1 MRRCSSRQ
9 LAAALERLGCY
20 PGRAN
25 RGSHQTYRRRLPDG
39 TVVASSIVL
48 GQRELP
54 TGTIRGILRE
64 LHITSE
70 EFERA
75 LR

>member
-9 LAAALERLGCY
+9 LVAALERLGCY

-25 RGSHQTYRRRLPDG
+25 RGSHQNYYRRLPDG
-39 TVVASSIVL
+39 SEVSASIVL
-48 GQRELP
+48 GKREVS
-54 TGTIRGILRE
+54 TGTLRDILTR
-64 LHITSE
+64 LNISRE

>member
-1 MRRCSSRQ
+1 MHRCSSRQ
-9 LAAALERLGCY
+9 LAAALDRLGCY

-54 TGTIRGILRE
+54 TGTIRHPPRVA
-64 LHITSE
+64 HYY
-70 EFERA
+70 
-75 LR
+75 

>member
-20 PGRAN
+20 PCRAAT
-25 RGSHQTYRRRLPDG
+25 GSHQVFARRLPDG
-39 TVVASSIVL
+39 SEVSAPIVL
-48 GQRELP
+48 GKREVKL
-54 TGTIRGILRE
+54 GTLRSILR
-64 LHITSE
+64 LLQISPAD
-70 EFERA
+70 FDRA

>member
-39 TVVASSIVL
+39 SVVSASIVL
-48 GQRELP
+48 GQREVS
-54 TGTIRGILRE
+54 TGTLRST
-64 LHITSE
+64 LARLQISRE